1 MFAKLKGLAGAKVP
15 NPLTAAKSAAG
26 KVAGNPAQLL
36 AAAANP
42 GAAVAQAKKAA
53 TDAAAATALKSTGMS
68 DAQIK
73 AAAGLGGAAAVVTTG
88 ASFFTKITAG
98 AKTAAIWLQG
108 FFLNYFLYLSF
119 IKAPPG
125 SYWWL
130 ISLFAWFVT
139 LAIIYGICKAAGVDL
154 LNKKTYGFK
163 DPVPVAK
170 GEGSAAPTTTVT
182 AAAATANQLA
192 PAAAVTKPIG
202 KEGFEDAA
210 PITLQNAQP
219 LTIKQVAFLGPLPEG
234 HFDTDNGAVQ
244 ALRAGFRSFI
254 FQIDYLDTKRDEN
267 LYALPGIPTL
277 LYRADDGGLISENS
291 ADINVV
297 AQSIANS
304 AFRPEVPKNTDP
316 VVIYLHILR
325 APSVVRDP
333 DNYKIFLSKIA
344 TALNP
349 LAPMHLGMTPLG
361 TFNRQKQEA
370 VLLSAPLST
379 FEGQV
384 IILSNADTSVFKN
397 ASPQVN
403 PADDLDFWVNMRVY
417 LNDSADTLGITQMP
431 PAGVTPSAVVVKLAD
446 VLNLPSTKADAF
458 AAQGKSRF
466 VIALPSQMT
475 NPTVQ
480 ELDTAIN
487 LLGINMVPLD
497 IFSDS
502 IDNVKAL
509 VKKYDSND
517 FRMKPAGLRQVPK
530 S

>member
-1 MFAKLKGLAGAKVP
+1 MLGKLSGLAGAAKGIVP
-15 NPLTAAKSAAG
+15 TSPDT
-26 KVAGNPAQLL
+26 LL
-36 AAAANP
+36 AAVANP
-42 GAAVAQAKKAA
+42 KAAAEKAKKAVS
-53 TDAAAATALKSTGMS
+53 DAAATAAMKKLGFSNQQLS
-68 DAQIK
+68 
-73 AAAGLGGAAAVVTTG
+73 AAAGLGGASTVLKSGT
-88 ASFFTKITAG
+88 SYFSQFTAG
-98 AKTAAIWLQG
+98 IKVAFVWLQG
-108 FFLNYFLYLSF
+108 FFLNYLLYLSF

-125 SYWWL
+125 NYWWF
-130 ISLFAWFVT
+130 ISLLAWVVT

-182 AAAATANQLA
+182 AAAQVANQLA
-192 PAAAVTKPIG
+192 PAAATIPIG
-202 KEGFEDAA
+202 KEGFADAA
-210 PITLQNAQP
+210 PLTLQNAQP
-219 LTIKQVAFLGPLPEG
+219 LTIKQAAFLGPLPEG
-234 HFDTDNGAVQ
+234 HFDTDSGAVQ

-267 LYALPGIPTL
+267 LFALPGIPTL
-277 LYRADDGGLISENS
+277 LYRGDDGGLISENS
-291 ADINVV
+291 ADINTV

-316 VVIYLHILR
+316 VIIYLHILR
-325 APSVVRDP
+325 APSVMRDP

-370 VLLSAPLST
+370 VLLTAPLKS

-384 IILSNADTSVFKN
+384 IVLCNADTSVFKN
-397 ASPQVN
+397 TSPQIN

-417 LNDSADTLGITQMP
+417 LNDSADSLGITQMP
-431 PAGVTPSAVVVKLAD
+431 AAGVTPSAVVVKLAD
-446 VLNLPSTKADAF
+446 VLALSSTKADAF

-466 VIALPSQMT
+466 VIALPSQMA
-475 NPTVQ
+475 NPTLKD
-480 ELDTAIN
+480 LDTAIN

-497 IFSDS
+497 IFSDT
-502 IDNVKAL
+502 IENVKAL

-517 FRMKPAGLRQVPK
+517 FRLKPVGLRHMPK
-530 S
+530 

>member
-1 MFAKLKGLAGAKVP
+1 MFSKLKGLAGTAKSVVP
-15 NPLTAAKSAAG
+15 NPLTAAKAAAG
-26 KVAGNPAQLL
+26 DPAKLL

-53 TDAAAATALKSTGMS
+53 TDAAATTALKSAGMS

-73 AAAGLGGAAAVVTTG
+73 ATAGLGGAAAVIGTG
-88 ASFFTKITAG
+88 TSFFGKITAG
-98 AKTAAIWLQG
+98 IKTGFVWLQG

-130 ISLFAWFVT
+130 ISLFAWLVT

-170 GEGSAAPTTTVT
+170 GEASAAPTATVT
-182 AAAATANQLA
+182 AATATANQLA

-202 KEGFEDAA
+202 KEGFADAA

-219 LTIKQVAFLGPLPEG
+219 LTIKQAAFLGPLPEG
-234 HFDTDNGAVQ
+234 HFDTENGAVQ

-277 LYRADDGGLISENS
+277 LYRADDGGLIRENS
-291 ADINVV
+291 ADINEV

-333 DNYKIFLSKIA
+333 DGYKIFLSKIA

-370 VLLSAPLST
+370 VLLSTPLSN

-384 IILSNADTSVFKN
+384 IVLCNADTSVFKN
-397 ASPQVN
+397 ASPQIN

-417 LNDSADTLGITQMP
+417 LNNSADTLGITQMP
-431 PAGVTPSAVVVKLAD
+431 ASGVTPSAVVVKLAD
-446 VLNLPSTKADAF
+446 ILALPSQKADAF
-458 AAQGKSRF
+458 AAQGKTRF
-466 VIALPSQMT
+466 VIALPSQMA

-497 IFSDS
+497 IFSDNV
-502 IDNVKAL
+502 DNVKAL

>member
-1 MFAKLKGLAGAKVP
+1 MLSKLAGAVKSV
-15 NPLTAAKSAAG
+15 NPLAAAKAAAG
-26 KVAGNPAQLL
+26 KVAANPAQLL
-36 AAAANP
+36 VAAANP

-53 TDAAAATALKSTGMS
+53 ADAAAAKVLETAGLSKQQV
-68 DAQIK
+68 A
-73 AAAGLGGAAAVVTTG
+73 AAAGLGGAAAVMTTG
-88 ASFFTKITAG
+88 ASFFTKITEG
-98 AKTAAIWLQG
+98 AKTGLMWLQG
-108 FFLNYFLYLSF
+108 FFLNYLLYLTL
-119 IKAPPG
+119 IKAPVG
-125 SYWWL
+125 NYWWVV
-130 ISLFAWFVT
+130 SLFAWFAT
-139 LAIIYGICKAAGVDL
+139 LAAVYGICMSLGIDL

-170 GEGSAAPTTTVT
+170 GEASAAPTATVT
-182 AAAATANQLA
+182 AATDTANQLA

-202 KEGFEDAA
+202 KEGFADAA

-219 LTIKQVAFLGPLPEG
+219 LTIKQAAYLGPLPEG

-291 ADINVV
+291 ADINEV

-333 DNYKIFLSKIA
+333 DGYKMFLSKIA

-384 IILSNADTSVFKN
+384 IILCNADTSVFKN
-397 ASPQVN
+397 ASPQIN
-403 PADDLDFWVNMRVY
+403 PADDLDFWVNIRVY
-417 LNDSADTLGITQMP
+417 LNDSADSLGITQMP
-431 PAGVTPSAVVVKLAD
+431 PSGITPSAVVVKLAD
-446 VLNLPSTKADAF
+446 VLAFSSQKTDAF
-458 AAQGKSRF
+458 AAQGKTRF

-502 IDNVKAL
+502 VDTVKTL

-517 FRMKPAGLRQVPK
+517 FRLKPEGLRQVPK
-530 S
+530 